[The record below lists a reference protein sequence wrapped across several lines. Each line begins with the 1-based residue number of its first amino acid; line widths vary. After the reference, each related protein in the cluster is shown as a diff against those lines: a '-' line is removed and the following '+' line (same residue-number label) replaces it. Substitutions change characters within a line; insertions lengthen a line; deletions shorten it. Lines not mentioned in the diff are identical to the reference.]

1 MSFQAMA
8 WAAQQ
13 KCPNSISTLVLL
25 MLANYADDRHQPFP
39 SYKKLAQLC
48 ACNER
53 TVMRAINQLKELGFI
68 TVTKRYGE
76 DGKQTSNSFTLD
88 VRGDKSHRV
97 GVTKTTPNTIR
108 DIQDNNKGD
117 WGDKYTSDFQE
128 WWHLYPR
135 KDGSKAKAFEGWKKA
150 TSKFIDVAELLSA
163 TGKFKQSCQGKERAY
178 IPHATTW
185 LNQKRWETVSI
196 VDQATSN
203 RNQLAG

>member
-13 KCPNSISTLVLL
+13 KCPNSISKLVLL
-25 MLANYADDRHQPFP
+25 MLANYADDRHQTFP

-48 ACNER
+48 ACNDR

-68 TVTKRYGE
+68 TVSKRYGD

-88 VRGDKSHRV
+88 VR
-97 GVTKTTPNTIR
+97 
-108 DIQDNNKGD
+108 
-117 WGDKYTSDFQE
+117 GDKYTSDFQE

>member
-13 KCPNSISTLVLL
+13 QCPNSVSKLVLL
-25 MLANYADDRHQPFP
+25 MLANYADDRHQTFP

-48 ACNER
+48 ACNDR

-68 TVTKRYGE
+68 TVSKRYGN

-88 VRGDKSHRV
+88 VRGDKSHMV

-108 DIQDNNKGD
+108 DIQDNNKRER
-117 WGDKYTSDFQE
+117 GDKYTSEFQE
-128 WWHLYPR
+128 WWNVYPR
-135 KDGSKAKAFEGWKKA
+135 KDGSKSKAFEGWKKA
-150 TSKFIDVAELLSA
+150 TSKFIHVAELLLV
-163 TGKFKQSCQGKERAY
+163 TNKFKQSCVGKDKAY

-185 LNQKRWETVSI
+185 LNQKRWETVSV